1 MKNLFVCIP
10 FFLLIISSFSNLLK
24 ADTLLRTHPNGGIY
38 GGGSGYTDSYGN
50 TYNDAPHAGGGIY
63 GGGVIYDE
71 NMNAYDCNSI
81 GECIKR

>member
-1 MKNLFVCIP
+1 
-10 FFLLIISSFSNLLK
+10 
-24 ADTLLRTHPNGGIY
+24 
-38 GGGSGYTDSYGN
+38 TDSYGN